1 MSDTGN
7 QDAPVEVFGQGTATL
22 ANGPTPENLAA
33 IRAHG
38 WMENEKLNY
47 DAFNAPT
54 SESKP
59 TWAGMAAVYEWTG
72 EEGDIGPP
80 DTELE
85 EQLFGGEHNR
95 AGTSLDHIMNFK
107 AIVDGPKQYK
117 PIDSVSHSSFDQKI
131 NQADSSLVRLRRPPP
146 PSPRE
151 RQALWL

>member
-7 QDAPVEVFGQGTATL
+7 QDVPVEAFGQGATTL
-22 ANGPTPENLAA
+22 ANAPTPENLAA

-38 WMENEKLNY
+38 WLDTHRLDY

-54 SESKP
+54 SETTP
-59 TWAGMAAVYEWTG
+59 QWAGASAVYEWTG

-80 DTELE
+80 DAELE

-107 AIVDGPKQYK
+107 AIVDGPQQYK
-117 PIDSVSHSSFDQKI
+117 PIDSVSFFLS
-131 NQADSSLVRLRRPPP
+131 
-146 PSPRE
+146 
-151 RQALWL
+151 